1 MKKIHP
7 QAASFYLQGNNDT
20 VLLFIHG
27 ITASPSEVYP
37 TARLVH
43 EKAQCS
49 VKGILLPG
57 HGTSLADLS
66 KTRWTDWYET
76 VEVEITE
83 LKKQYNRVFV
93 AGLSMGGLLSLY
105 AGIKIPDIHGV
116 ISINAPIF
124 LKIPAVDILAP
135 ILGLVCKNIPKAN
148 NQWNKELDEQGRFHY
163 HVTPIDAFQSMWQ
176 LRHKV
181 VEGLNTITVPLMVAQ
196 AALDE
201 TVRSD
206 SGRFIANRAV
216 NAPVEYL
223 ELPLSRHVATMDR
236 EKGLIAGKIA
246 DFIEEKRGML

>member
-1 MKKIHP
+1 MNKIHP
-7 QAASFYLQGNNDT
+7 QAQPFYLQGNNDT

-57 HGTSLADLS
+57 HGTTLADLS
-66 KTRWTDWYET
+66 KTRWTDWYKT
-76 VEVEITE
+76 VDIEITK
-83 LKKQYNRVFV
+83 LKKQYSRIFI

-105 AGIKIPDIHGV
+105 AGIRRTDIKGL
-116 ISINAPIF
+116 ISINTPIF
-124 LKIPAVDILAP
+124 IKIPAVDILAP
-135 ILGLVCKNIPKAN
+135 IVRLVCRNIPKAN
-148 NQWNKELDEQGRFHY
+148 NHWNKELNNQGRFNY
-163 HVTPIDAFQSMWQ
+163 NATPIDAFQSMWQ

-181 VEGLNTITVPLMVAQ
+181 VEGLNMITVPLLVMQ
-196 AALDE
+196 SALDE

-206 SGRFIANRAV
+206 SGRFIASRAV
-216 NAPVEYL
+216 KAPVDYL
-223 ELPLSRHVATMDR
+223 ELTLSRHVATMDQ

-246 DFIEEKRGML
+246 EFIEQTYNM

>member
-1 MKKIHP
+1 MDKIHP
-7 QAASFYLQGNNDT
+7 QAQPFYLQGNNDT

-37 TARLVH
+37 AARLVH

-66 KTRWTDWYET
+66 KTRWTDWYKKADI
-76 VEVEITE
+76 EIME
-83 LKKQYNRVFV
+83 LKKQYDRIFI

-105 AGIKIPDIHGV
+105 AGMKRTDIKGV

-124 LKIPAVDILAP
+124 IKIPAVGILAP
-135 ILGLVCKNIPKAN
+135 IARLICKNIPKVN
-148 NQWNKELDEQGRFHY
+148 SHWNKELNDQGRFNY
-163 HVTPIDAFQSMWQ
+163 SATPIDAFQSMWQ

-181 VEGLNTITVPLMVAQ
+181 VKGLNSITIPLLVMQ
-196 AALDE
+196 SALDE

-206 SGRFIANRAV
+206 SGSFIAARAV

-223 ELPLSRHVATMDR
+223 ELTSSRHVATMDQ
-236 EKGLIAGKIA
+236 EIELIAGKIA
-246 DFIEEKRGML
+246 EFIEQTYNM

>member
-1 MKKIHP
+1 MNKIHP
-7 QAASFYLQGNNDT
+7 QAQPFYLQGNNDT

-57 HGTSLADLS
+57 HGTTLADLS
-66 KTRWTDWYET
+66 KTRWTDWYKT
-76 VEVEITE
+76 VDIEITK
-83 LKKQYNRVFV
+83 LKKQYSRIFI

-105 AGIKIPDIHGV
+105 AGIRRTDIKGL
-116 ISINAPIF
+116 ISINTPIF
-124 LKIPAVDILAP
+124 I
-135 ILGLVCKNIPKAN
+135 NIPKAN
-148 NQWNKELDEQGRFHY
+148 NHWNKELNNQGRFNY
-163 HVTPIDAFQSMWQ
+163 NATPIDAFQSMWQ

-181 VEGLNTITVPLMVAQ
+181 VEGLNMITVPLLVMQ
-196 AALDE
+196 SALDE

-206 SGRFIANRAV
+206 SGRFIASRAV
-216 NAPVEYL
+216 KAPVDYL
-223 ELPLSRHVATMDR
+223 ELTLSRHVATMDQ

-246 DFIEEKRGML
+246 EFIEQTYNM